1 MRVFLGVLGV
11 LAALVVLR
19 FSFFTVD
26 PTEYVYVTQFGR
38 HVATYDG
45 SARDTDA
52 GLHGRWP
59 WPVQSVQRLD
69 RRLQYFDLPGT
80 ELLTHDAEGK
90 TIDKTLT
97 VEAYVCWRIADKEAV
112 DRFIRRLGSPDRA
125 RAILGQR
132 LNSLLGATIG
142 QMNLDDLITT
152 ERIGKRGKVDVTM
165 AALQHLGQRLN
176 SLLGAAFGQMNL
188 DDVIIATERIG
199 ERGKVDVTMAALQQK
214 LMAGLEAQAREEYGL
229 QLVDIRLRR
238 FNHPAQVRQ
247 SIFERIISERNKK
260 VEYYRSEGAK
270 QAANIRS
277 AAEEKVR
284 DLLAHARFEEEK
296 LKGEADTEA
305 AMIRNEAHS
314 KDPEFYVFLK
324 KLDKLQSILGDNKTT
339 LLLSSHREIFEL
351 LFQPPRP
358 SAVAGQGTPV
368 PPGAAASPAPAT
380 GAMNAKQPVKGGG

>member
-1 MRVFLGVLGV
+1 M
-11 LAALVVLR
+11 
-19 FSFFTVD
+19 SFFTVD

-45 SARDTDA
+45 AARDTDA
-52 GLHGRWP
+52 GLHWRWP
-59 WPVQSVQRLD
+59 WPIQSVQRLD
-69 RRLQYFDLPGT
+69 RRLQHFDPPGT

-90 TIDKTLT
+90 TIDKTLV
-97 VEAYVCWRIADKEAV
+97 VEAYVCWRIADKDAV
-112 DRFIRRLGSPDRA
+112 DRFIRRLGTPDRA
-125 RAILGQR
+125 QAILSQR

-152 ERIGKRGKVDVTM
+152 DRAGAQGKVDVTM
-165 AALQHLGQRLN
+165 
-176 SLLGAAFGQMNL
+176 
-188 DDVIIATERIG
+188 V
-199 ERGKVDVTMAALQQK
+199 ALQQK
-214 LMAGLEAQAREEYGL
+214 LMAGLEPQARAEYGI

-238 FNHPAQVRQ
+238 FNHPQGVRQ

-284 DLLAHARFEEEK
+284 DLLARARFEEEK

-305 AMIRNEAHS
+305 AMIRNQAHS
-314 KDPEFYVFLK
+314 QDPEFYIFLK
-324 KLDKLQSILGDNKTT
+324 KLDKLQSILGDSKTT
-339 LLLSSHREIFEL
+339 LLLSSHREIFDA

-358 SAVAGQGTPV
+358 GGAIGQAMPNPV
-368 PPGAAASPAPAT
+368 GNGPTRSNPTGPKPATTGAAAS
-380 GAMNAKQPVKGGG
+380 KQPLKGGG

>member
-1 MRVFLGVLGV
+1 MRTLLILIVLFAV
-11 LAALVVLR
+11 AIVVR
-19 FSFFTVD
+19 MSFFTVD
-26 PTEYVYVTQFGR
+26 PTEYVYLTEFGR
-38 HVATYDG
+38 HIATYDG

-52 GLHGRWP
+52 GLHWCWP

-69 RRLQYFDLPGT
+69 RRLQHFDAQGT

-90 TIDKTLT
+90 TVDKTLS
-97 VEAYVCWRIADKEAV
+97 VEAFVCWRIADKDAV
-112 DRFIRRLGSPDRA
+112 DRFIRRLGTPDRA

-142 QMNLDDLITT
+142 QMNLDDLVTT
-152 ERIGKRGKVDVTM
+152 AKVDDQ
-165 AALQHLGQRLN
+165 A
-176 SLLGAAFGQMNL
+176 
-188 DDVIIATERIG
+188 
-199 ERGKVDVTMAALQQK
+199 KVDRTMTILHDK
-214 LMAGLEAQAREEYGL
+214 LMTGLAPQARGEYGIEI
-229 QLVDIRLRR
+229 VDVRLRR

-247 SIFERIISERNKK
+247 SIFDRIISERNKK

-296 LKGEADTEA
+296 LKGEADTQA
-305 AMIRNEAHS
+305 AMIRTQAHS

-324 KLDKLQSILGDNKTT
+324 KLDKLQSILGDSKTT
-339 LLLSSHREIFEL
+339 LLLSSHREIFDM

-358 SAVAGQGTPV
+358 GGTV
-368 PPGAAASPAPAT
+368 GKGPPGSANGRPVNNNPSGPSSVNPASVSS
-380 GAMNAKQPVKGGG
+380 KIKGEG